1 MLPKYVVR
9 IRNGNQEKFQFLF
22 NDEERAR
29 FYIENNLVDDIYNG
43 TTVREIE
50 IEGQKISQRIVVSEI
65 FEYQQM
71 SQILKQ
77 LAELDFRVEQ
87 FTPARQAC
95 YSLKESG
102 ENMKESIPLYSILE
116 LIGAIRQLGRKGLH
130 IQRYKGLGE
139 MNASQLFETTMDPK
153 TRRLL
158 KVRMSDIAQAEQT
171 FSMLMGDDVPIR
183 RTFIEDNALNVANL
197 DI

>member
-1 MLPKYVVR
+1 
-9 IRNGNQEKFQFLF
+9 
-22 NDEERAR
+22 
-29 FYIENNLVDDIYNG
+29 
-43 TTVREIE
+43 
-50 IEGQKISQRIVVSEI
+50 
-65 FEYQQM
+65 
-71 SQILKQ
+71 
-77 LAELDFRVEQ
+77 
-87 FTPARQAC
+87 
-95 YSLKESG
+95 
-102 ENMKESIPLYSILE
+102 
-116 LIGAIRQLGRKGLH
+116 
-130 IQRYKGLGE
+130 

>member
-1 MLPKYVVR
+1 
-9 IRNGNQEKFQFLF
+9 
-22 NDEERAR
+22 
-29 FYIENNLVDDIYNG
+29 
-43 TTVREIE
+43 
-50 IEGQKISQRIVVSEI
+50 
-65 FEYQQM
+65 M